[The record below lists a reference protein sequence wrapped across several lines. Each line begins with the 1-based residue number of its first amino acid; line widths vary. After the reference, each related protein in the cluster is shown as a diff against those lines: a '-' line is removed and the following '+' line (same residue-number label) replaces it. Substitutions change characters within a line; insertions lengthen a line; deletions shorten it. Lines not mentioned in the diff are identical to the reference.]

1 MRTHQSAS
9 PHHQI
14 ALQVLQAA
22 TSNQPVSTICYDLPL
37 LYYKFK
43 IFTGCFHLLSLF
55 LAMCKVLIRRT
66 LTTLNVACC
75 KILQVSPLSQ
85 SMVPHKGKWI
95 WIEPQSASKTVAK
108 GSSCVSVKWNEPN
121 GHDSVEEC
129 KPIAGMSLR
138 TVHLSSNEFHMHTAH
153 CTLHTH

>member
-66 LTTLNVACC
+66 LLEAFRTLSV
-75 KILQVSPLSQ
+75 QVPA
-85 SMVPHKGKWI
+85 P
-95 WIEPQSASKTVAK
+95 SAV
-108 GSSCVSVKWNEPN
+108 
-121 GHDSVEEC
+121 
-129 KPIAGMSLR
+129 
-138 TVHLSSNEFHMHTAH
+138 
-153 CTLHTH
+153 